1 MADTIT
7 TKHPSGRS
15 GITMPR
21 EDYDRVKEVVLEI
34 LKEEETININEL
46 ARRTYNELNE
56 QVAGDVV
63 AYAKAVKND
72 LESRGVLSR
81 HYRPGQHTVKI
92 NEN

>member
-7 TKHPSGRS
+7 TKHPSGRD

-21 EDYDRVKEVVLEI
+21 EDYDKVKDVVLEI
-34 LKEEETININEL
+34 LKEEEKININEL

-56 QVAGDVV
+56 QVTGDLV

>member
-1 MADTIT
+1 
-7 TKHPSGRS
+7 
-15 GITMPR
+15 MPR
-21 EDYDRVKEVVLEI
+21 EDYDKVKDVVLEI
-34 LKEEETININEL
+34 LKEEEKININEL

-56 QVAGDVV
+56 QVTGDLV